1 MKCNTRLAVAA
12 VAFLVGTPPLSQA
25 STLLASPEPGLQEAQ
40 SPATTV
46 EMSKED
52 SEQAKITAAEKEE
65 QDAKDKEEQSNSGN
79 SGNGGDNGK
88 DDETGDVATAPEPA
102 TLTLFG
108 LGLAGVA
115 AARKRRR
122 SKALPQF

>member
-1 MKCNTRLAVAA
+1 MKCNTRLAVTA
-12 VAFLVGTPPLSQA
+12 VAFLMGTPTLSQA
-25 STLLASPEPGLQEAQ
+25 Q
-40 SPATTV
+40 SPMPIEV
-46 EMSKED
+46 YGE
-52 SEQAKITAAEKEE
+52 
-65 QDAKDKEEQSNSGN
+65 NRN
-79 SGNGGDNGK
+79 NGENRNDGDDGDDGDGR

-122 SKALPQF
+122 SKALPPS

>member
-1 MKCNTRLAVAA
+1 MKCNTRLAVTA
-12 VAFLVGTPPLSQA
+12 VAFLMGTPTLSQA
-25 STLLASPEPGLQEAQ
+25 Q
-40 SPATTV
+40 SPV
-46 EMSKED
+46 PIEVYGE
-52 SEQAKITAAEKEE
+52 
-65 QDAKDKEEQSNSGN
+65 NRN
-79 SGNGGDNGK
+79 NGENRNDGETRNDGDDGDDGDGR

-122 SKALPQF
+122 SKALPPS

>member
-1 MKCNTRLAVAA
+1 MKCNTRLAVTA
-12 VAFLVGTPPLSQA
+12 VAFLMGTPTLSQA
-25 STLLASPEPGLQEAQ
+25 Q
-40 SPATTV
+40 SPV
-46 EMSKED
+46 PIEVYGE
-52 SEQAKITAAEKEE
+52 
-65 QDAKDKEEQSNSGN
+65 NRN
-79 SGNGGDNGK
+79 NGENRNDGDDGDDGDGR

-122 SKALPQF
+122 SKALPPS

>member
-1 MKCNTRLAVAA
+1 MKCNTRLAVTA
-12 VAFLVGTPPLSQA
+12 VAFLMGTPTLSQA
-25 STLLASPEPGLQEAQ
+25 Q
-40 SPATTV
+40 SPVPV
-46 EMSKED
+46 EVYGE
-52 SEQAKITAAEKEE
+52 
-65 QDAKDKEEQSNSGN
+65 NRNNRNNGN
-79 SGNGGDNGK
+79 NGDDGDDGDDGR

-122 SKALPQF
+122 SKALPPS

>member
-1 MKCNTRLAVAA
+1 MKCNTRLAVTA
-12 VAFLVGTPPLSQA
+12 VAFLMGTPTLSQA
-25 STLLASPEPGLQEAQ
+25 Q
-40 SPATTV
+40 SPMPIEV
-46 EMSKED
+46 YGENR
-52 SEQAKITAAEKEE
+52 
-65 QDAKDKEEQSNSGN
+65 NSGEN
-79 SGNGGDNGK
+79 RNDGDDGDDGDGR

-122 SKALPQF
+122 SKALPPS

>member
-1 MKCNTRLAVAA
+1 MKCNTRLAVTA
-12 VAFLVGTPPLSQA
+12 VAFLMGTPTLSQA
-25 STLLASPEPGLQEAQ
+25 Q
-40 SPATTV
+40 SPVPV
-46 EMSKED
+46 EVYGE
-52 SEQAKITAAEKEE
+52 
-65 QDAKDKEEQSNSGN
+65 NRNNRNNGN
-79 SGNGGDNGK
+79 NGDDGDDGDGR

-122 SKALPQF
+122 SKALPPS

>member
-52 SEQAKITAAEKEE
+52 SEQAKITAAEKDK
-65 QDAKDKEEQSNSGN
+65 QDAKDKEEQSN

>member
-1 MKCNTRLAVAA
+1 MKCNTRLAVTA
-12 VAFLVGTPPLSQA
+12 VAFLMGTPTLSQA
-25 STLLASPEPGLQEAQ
+25 Q
-40 SPATTV
+40 SPV
-46 EMSKED
+46 PIEVYGE
-52 SEQAKITAAEKEE
+52 
-65 QDAKDKEEQSNSGN
+65 NRNNRNNGN
-79 SGNGGDNGK
+79 NGDDGDDGDDGR

-122 SKALPQF
+122 SKALPPS